1 MKIEIDT
8 ERDSERELRAAL
20 HLLQSLLGYGQSRDR
35 MPAAFGPGQEPSG
48 GAGEPKQAGMFT
60 MFDAP
65 QPAEDAT
72 DNSGPPDEEPDI
84 PPGDEDLRIEPY

>member
-20 HLLQSLLGYGQSRDR
+20 HLIQSLLDYGRSRDR
-35 MPAAFGPGQEPSG
+35 MPTKFGLAEEPSSETG
-48 GAGEPKQAGMFT
+48 DSKPTGVFS

-65 QPAEDAT
+65 PAAEDTAE
-72 DNSGPPDEEPDI
+72 DNVPPEEEPDI
-84 PPGDEDLRIEPY
+84 PPGDEELRIEPY

>member
-20 HLLQSLLGYGQSRDR
+20 YLLQSLLGYGRSRDR
-35 MPAAFGPGQEPSG
+35 MPTAFEPAQEPSSG
-48 GAGEPKQAGMFT
+48 TGESKPTGVFS
-60 MFDAP
+60 MFDSPPA
-65 QPAEDAT
+65 AEDAT
-72 DNSGPPDEEPDI
+72 EDNSPPEDEPDI

>member
-8 ERDSERELRAAL
+8 ERDSERELRAVL
-20 HLLQSLLGYGQSRDR
+20 YLLQSLLGYGRNRDR
-35 MPAAFGPGQEPSG
+35 MPAAFGQEPSSG
-48 GAGEPKQAGMFT
+48 TEEPKQAGMFS

-65 QPAEDAT
+65 PAAEDAT
-72 DNSGPPDEEPDI
+72 DNSGPPEGEPDI